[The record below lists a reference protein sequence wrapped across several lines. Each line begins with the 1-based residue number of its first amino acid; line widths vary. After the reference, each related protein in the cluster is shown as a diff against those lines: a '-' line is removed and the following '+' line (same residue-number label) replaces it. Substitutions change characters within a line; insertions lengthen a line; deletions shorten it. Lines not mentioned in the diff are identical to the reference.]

1 MGRRTLTFSAWMNAT
16 RKALRSP
23 DDLGDLGGWAVDD
36 VATKLGVTRQAVHK
50 MIDTDK
56 LDAIVI
62 VSKAGNPQAVFIT
75 QASLD
80 HYLSNRRPYASDHR
94 FTLQPSPSEG

>member
-1 MGRRTLTFSAWMNAT
+1 MARRTLTWTQWLKKIAGVST
-16 RKALRSP
+16 P
-23 DDLGDLGGWAVDD
+23 DDLGDLGGVPVDD
-36 VATKLGVTRQAVHK
+36 VATKLGVTRQSVHQ

-62 VSKAGNPQAVFIT
+62 LTKRGNTAAVIIT

-80 HYLSNRRPYASDHR
+80 YYLAHRRPYGSTER
-94 FTLQPSPSEG
+94 FVLTADNT